1 MADKKE
7 FKDVFEFQKAY
18 PTKAGREKALKQMSN
33 AQIDKLAKTCGTIQG
48 KVYISSFKK
57 K

>member
-1 MADKKE
+1 MADKE
-7 FKDVFEFQKAY
+7 YKDIFEFQKAH
-18 PTKAGREKALKQMSN
+18 PSKADREKALKQMSN
-33 AQIDKLAKTCGTIQG
+33 AQIDKLAKTCGTVQG